1 MEALYFSGISNFF
14 KGYSFFMVKQEFL
27 RTFKE
32 TLLKSSMKLQK
43 IGLIFFIIFCVIT
56 LLIIGKGIM
65 LPLIL
70 ATFLWFIIKEI
81 REFMDKASWI
91 RNKVPRGV
99 KTGIASIFILFVIG
113 LISNLIIS
121 NVQDLYNEAPSYQ
134 ENLEKVAN
142 QIESRFG
149 LNIGENLNNFIGDI
163 DLTSIGKS
171 LLDSFSELFSSTF
184 MILLYLIFIL
194 LEETSFVKKLK
205 AVYEKPNEFEEVNEL
220 LIEIDQSLSKYISI
234 KTLLSLIT
242 AVCSFAVLK
251 LIGIDFAF
259 FWAACIFILNF
270 IPSIGSLIAT
280 LFPALMALVQ
290 YGGSDFTPFIL
301 VVVFV
306 GIIQLLVGNF
316 LEPKMM
322 GNSLNISSL
331 VVILSLS
338 VWGAIWGIIGMIL
351 SVPITVMM
359 ILIFSKIK
367 GTRDVAIL
375 LSEKGIIKS
384 N

>member
-1 MEALYFSGISNFF
+1 
-14 KGYSFFMVKQEFL
+14 
-27 RTFKE
+27 
-32 TLLKSSMKLQK
+32 MKLQK
-43 IGLIFFIIFCVIT
+43 IGLIFFIIFCIIA
-56 LLIIGKGIM
+56 LLILAKGII

-70 ATFLWFIIKEI
+70 AVFLWFIIKEI
-81 REFMDKASWI
+81 REFMDKITWIETKIPRWIKTVVAS
-91 RNKVPRGV
+91 V
-99 KTGIASIFILFVIG
+99 FILFVIG
-113 LISNLIIS
+113 LISNLIVS
-121 NVQDLYNEAPSYQ
+121 NVQDLYTELPKYQ
-134 ENLEKVAN
+134 LNLEAVSS
-142 QIESRFG
+142 QIETKFG
-149 LNIGENLNNFIGDI
+149 LNIGDNINNFIGEI
-163 DLTSIGKS
+163 NLTSMGKTV
-171 LLDSFSELFSSTF
+171 LDSLSELFSSTF

-194 LEETSFVKKLK
+194 MEETSFLNKLK
-205 AVYEKPNEFEEVNEL
+205 AVYEKPNEFEEVNSL
-220 LIEIDQSLSKYISI
+220 LIEIDKSLSKYISI

-242 AVCSFAVLK
+242 AFLSYLVLK

-290 YGGSDFTPFIL
+290 YGGTDFTPFIL
-301 VVVFV
+301 VLIFV
-306 GIIQLLVGNF
+306 GAIQVLVGNF

-338 VWGAIWGIIGMIL
+338 VWGAIWGIIGMVL

-359 ILIFSKIK
+359 ILVFSKIK

-375 LSEKGIIKS
+375 LSEKGTIANLKATK
-384 N
+384 NE

>member
-1 MEALYFSGISNFF
+1 
-14 KGYSFFMVKQEFL
+14 
-27 RTFKE
+27 
-32 TLLKSSMKLQK
+32 MKLQK

-56 LLIIGKGIM
+56 LLIIAKGII

-70 ATFLWFIIKEI
+70 AIFLWFIIKEI
-81 REFMDKASWI
+81 REFMDKSEW
-91 RNKVPRGV
+91 V
-99 KTGIASIFILFVIG
+99 KTKIPRAIKTVLASVVILFVIG

-121 NVQDLYNEAPSYQ
+121 NVQDLYVEAPKYQ
-134 ENLEKVAN
+134 ENLEKVAS
-142 QIESRFG
+142 QIEGKFG
-149 LNIGENLNNFIGDI
+149 LNIGENIQTFIGDI
-163 DLTSIGKS
+163 DLTSFGKN

-194 LEETSFVKKLK
+194 MEETSFLNKLK
-205 AVYEKPNEFEEVNEL
+205 AIYEKPNEFDHVNKL
-220 LIEIDQSLSKYISI
+220 LIEIDKSLSKYVSI

-242 AVCSFAVLK
+242 ALASYVVLK

-259 FWAACIFILNF
+259 FWSACIFILNF

-280 LFPALMALVQ
+280 LFPAVMALVQ
-290 YGGSDFTPFIL
+290 YGGTDFTPFVL
-301 VVVFV
+301 VIIFV
-306 GIIQLLVGNF
+306 GTIQMLVGNF

-359 ILIFSKIK
+359 ILIFSKIN
-367 GTRDVAIL
+367 GTKDVAIL
-375 LSEKGIIKS
+375 LSEKGTINS
-384 N
+384 TLD

>member
-1 MEALYFSGISNFF
+1 
-14 KGYSFFMVKQEFL
+14 MVKQEFL

-81 REFMDKASWI
+81 REFIDKSSWVK
-91 RNKVPRGV
+91 NKVPRGV

-121 NVQDLYNEAPSYQ
+121 NVQDLYNEAPNYQ

-142 QIESRFG
+142 QLESSFG

-163 DLTSIGKS
+163 DLTSIGKN

-205 AVYEKPNEFEEVNEL
+205 AVYEKPNEFHEVNEL

-301 VVVFV
+301 VLVFV

-384 N
+384 TETK

>member
-1 MEALYFSGISNFF
+1 
-14 KGYSFFMVKQEFL
+14 
-27 RTFKE
+27 
-32 TLLKSSMKLQK
+32 MKLQK

-56 LLIIGKGIM
+56 LLIIAKGII

-70 ATFLWFIIKEI
+70 AIFLWFIIKEI
-81 REFMDKASWI
+81 RDFMDKAEWI
-91 RNKVPRGV
+91 KTKIPRAI
-99 KTGIASIFILFVIG
+99 KTVIASIVILFIIG
-113 LISNLIIS
+113 FISNLIIS
-121 NVQDLYNEAPSYQ
+121 NVQDLYNEAPEYQ
-134 ENLEKVAN
+134 ENLEKVAT
-142 QIESRFG
+142 QIETKFG
-149 LNIGENLNNFIGDI
+149 LNIGENINNFIVDI
-163 DLTSIGKS
+163 DLTSIGKN
-171 LLDSFSELFSSTF
+171 LLDSFSELFSSAF

-194 LEETSFVKKLK
+194 MEETSFLNKLK
-205 AVYEKPNEFEEVNEL
+205 AIYEKPNEFEDVNKL
-220 LIEIDQSLSKYISI
+220 LIEIDKSLSKYISI

-242 AVCSFAVLK
+242 AVSSFAVIK

-280 LFPALMALVQ
+280 LFPAIMALVQ
-290 YGGSDFTPFIL
+290 YGGTDFTPFIL
-301 VVVFV
+301 VVLFV

-367 GTRDVAIL
+367 GTKDVAIL

-384 N
+384 NLD

>member
-1 MEALYFSGISNFF
+1 
-14 KGYSFFMVKQEFL
+14 
-27 RTFKE
+27 
-32 TLLKSSMKLQK
+32 MKLQK

-56 LLIIGKGIM
+56 LLIIAKGII

-70 ATFLWFIIKEI
+70 AVFLWFIIKEI
-81 REFMDKASWI
+81 REFMDKSEWI
-91 RNKVPRGV
+91 KTKIPRAI
-99 KTGIASIFILFVIG
+99 KTALASIVILFVIA

-121 NVQDLYNEAPSYQ
+121 NVQDLYNEAPKYQ
-134 ENLEKVAN
+134 ENLEKVAT
-142 QIESRFG
+142 QIESKFG
-149 LNIGENLNNFIGDI
+149 LNIGENINNFIGDV
-163 DLTSIGKS
+163 DLTSIGKN

-194 LEETSFVKKLK
+194 MEETSFLNKLK
-205 AVYEKPNEFEEVNEL
+205 AIYEKPNEFDDVNKL
-220 LIEIDQSLSKYISI
+220 LIEIDKSLSKYLSI

-242 AVCSFAVLK
+242 AVSSYAALK

-280 LFPALMALVQ
+280 LFPAVMALVQ
-290 YGGSDFTPFIL
+290 YGGTDFTPFVL
-301 VVVFV
+301 VVIFV
-306 GIIQLLVGNF
+306 GVIQVLVGNF

-367 GTRDVAIL
+367 GTKDVAIL
-375 LSEKGIIKS
+375 LSEKGTINS
-384 N
+384 SLDS

>member
-1 MEALYFSGISNFF
+1 
-14 KGYSFFMVKQEFL
+14 
-27 RTFKE
+27 
-32 TLLKSSMKLQK
+32 MKLQK

-56 LLIIGKGIM
+56 LLIIAKGII

-70 ATFLWFIIKEI
+70 AIFLWFIIKEI
-81 REFMDKASWI
+81 RDFMDKAEWI
-91 RNKVPRGV
+91 KTKIPRAI
-99 KTGIASIFILFVIG
+99 KTVIASIVILFIIG
-113 LISNLIIS
+113 FISNLIIS
-121 NVQDLYNEAPSYQ
+121 NVQDLYNEAPKYQ
-134 ENLEKVAN
+134 ENLEKVAT
-142 QIESRFG
+142 QIETKFG
-149 LNIGENLNNFIGDI
+149 LNIGENINNFIVDI
-163 DLTSIGKS
+163 DLTSIGKN
-171 LLDSFSELFSSTF
+171 LLDSFSELFSSAF

-194 LEETSFVKKLK
+194 MEETSFLNKLK
-205 AVYEKPNEFEEVNEL
+205 AIYEKPNEFEDVNKL
-220 LIEIDQSLSKYISI
+220 LIEIDKSLSKYISI

-242 AVCSFAVLK
+242 AVSSFAVIK

-280 LFPALMALVQ
+280 LFPAIMALVQ
-290 YGGSDFTPFIL
+290 YGGTDFTPFIL
-301 VVVFV
+301 VVLFV

-367 GTRDVAIL
+367 GTKDVAIL

-384 N
+384 NLD